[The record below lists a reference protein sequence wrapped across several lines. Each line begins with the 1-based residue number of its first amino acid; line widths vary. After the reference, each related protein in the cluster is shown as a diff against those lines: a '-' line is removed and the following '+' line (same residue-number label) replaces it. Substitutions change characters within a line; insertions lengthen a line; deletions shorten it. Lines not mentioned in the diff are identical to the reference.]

1 MPSTN
6 GLPNSIADKLTP
18 VNDVVDALIKQ
29 YGPVSKAVE
38 YLGTSDGK
46 WLAVPVAW
54 GSAPLPPCARISMI
68 KNVTGEDVTEWYPAK
83 DVKTKGAAE
92 WTYEKQL
99 KMAEQC
105 HKAGS
110 LFALGCG
117 SNSTDANQTW
127 GATFGAFGAHLVDG
141 KGNITV
147 DSDPV
152 REVLDY
158 VKRFVPYLPR
168 ETISYDDASN
178 NKAYVAGSAALIWNP
193 PSAWAVAKRDAPA
206 IAADTWHFPNPAGK
220 MGRLVPHRPYFW
232 GIWQWAQNKP
242 AAKDLMTF
250 LSQRDIVTK
259 LSVPAAGYD
268 IPPFLSMADL
278 PIWADIEPPKG
289 TLYNYPLRPH
299 HDAEYYIVG
308 SSAPPDIGVQIW
320 SQSMIPGMVAR
331 MVSGQTA
338 KQTIDW
344 AKGELEGI
352 RPEPTRHSILA
363 PLDLTTGPHF
373 SRSSRTKSVN
383 SAGVIGRMRAPCAV
397 IGSAASLVLSTAT
410 AAAWMRSR
418 MGLGTPA
425 GAASPYQLSDST
437 VGSPTSVVV
446 GTSVSRA
453 ERVLLVAARA
463 LMLPDRIC
471 GSSTPTSSTTIWTCP
486 ASRSWTAGAAPR

>member
-1 MPSTN
+1 MTRVHRMTRRRALKVTAGAVGATLPLVHVQTAAAAGKLSMGIWDHWVPAAN
-6 GLPNSIADKLTP
+6 PVLKGLVDEWAAKNKVDVAIDFIASAGNKIILTQAAEAQARSGHDILAFDQYAAHQYGDKLTP
-18 VNDVVDALIKQ
+18 VNDVVDGLIKQ

-46 WLAVPVAW
+46 WMAVPVAW

-68 KNVTGEDVTEWYPAK
+68 KNFTGEDVTEWYPAK
-83 DVKTKGAAE
+83 DVKTKGADE

-117 SNSTDANQTW
+117 ANSTDSNQTW

-178 NKAYVAGSAALIWNP
+178 NKAYIAGSAALIWNP

-206 IAADTWHFPNPAGK
+206 IAADTWHFPTPTGK

-232 GIWQWAQNKP
+232 GIWQWAQNKS
-242 AAKDLMTF
+242 AAMDLMTF
-250 LSQRDIVTK
+250 LSQREVVTK
-259 LSVPAAGYD
+259 LSIPAAGYD

-278 PIWADIEPPKG
+278 PVWAELEPPKG
-289 TLYNYPLRPH
+289 TLYNYPVRPH

-320 SQSMIPGMVAR
+320 SQYMIPGMAAR
-331 MVSGQTA
+331 IVSGQTA
-338 KQTIDW
+338 KQVIDW
-344 AKGELEGI
+344 AKKELEGI
-352 RPEPTRHSILA
+352 RR
-363 PLDLTTGPHF
+363 
-373 SRSSRTKSVN
+373 
-383 SAGVIGRMRAPCAV
+383 
-397 IGSAASLVLSTAT
+397 
-410 AAAWMRSR
+410 
-418 MGLGTPA
+418 
-425 GAASPYQLSDST
+425 
-437 VGSPTSVVV
+437 
-446 GTSVSRA
+446 
-453 ERVLLVAARA
+453 
-463 LMLPDRIC
+463 
-471 GSSTPTSSTTIWTCP
+471 
-486 ASRSWTAGAAPR
+486 